1 MATQTMPTA
10 VTRSGGAT
18 SIADVVDRIL
28 DKGLVIDAWIRV
40 SIVGLEILTVEARV
54 AIASVDTYLKYADAI
69 SNLGLASAPKRLGE
83 ELKLPSTQD
92 LQQYLQEGGKL
103 SLDALAERFGLPR
116 EALAE
121 LVRRLDS
128 ELDSEE
134 KAPQQ
139 LSEGHP

>member
-1 MATQTMPTA
+1 MATQTTPTA
-10 VTRSGGAT
+10 VSRSGGAT

-54 AIASVDTYLKYADAI
+54 LIASVDTYLRYADAI
-69 SNLGLASAPKRLGE
+69 SKLGLATAPKRLVDDHA
-83 ELKLPSTQD
+83 LPSPED
-92 LQQYLQEGGKL
+92 IKQYLQGGGKL
-103 SLDALAERFGLPR
+103 TLSALAEHFGLPR

-121 LVRRLDS
+121 LVRRLDA
-128 ELDSEE
+128 ELQPEE
-134 KAPQQ
+134 QGRQ

>member
-10 VTRSGGAT
+10 VSRSGGAT

-40 SIVGLEILTVEARV
+40 SIVGLEILTVEARAV
-54 AIASVDTYLKYADAI
+54 VASVDTYLKYADAI
-69 SNLGLASAPKRLGE
+69 SGLGMASAPRRLGD
-83 ELKLPSTQD
+83 ELKLPSAQD
-92 LQQYLQEGGKL
+92 IQQYLKEGGKL

-121 LVRRLDS
+121 LVRGLGV
-128 ELDSEE
+128 EE
-134 KAPQQ
+134 KEEKPHQ
-139 LSEGHP
+139 LTEAHP